1 MNLVFKIKSSAT
13 TTEARASVSTLI
25 QERGFQFGSKFLK
38 IYWIF
43 YFVIYCIKNFR
54 SLKSKWEFSYIC
66 PTRGE
71 TKKNFISGIIVVNF
85 FTSEK
90 HVIET
95 FRELA
100 IFIEIH
106 NFSYLKRND
115 ILKFQQF

>member
-1 MNLVFKIKSSAT
+1 MKKS
-13 TTEARASVSTLI
+13 
-25 QERGFQFGSKFLK
+25 
-38 IYWIF
+38 
-43 YFVIYCIKNFR
+43 
-54 SLKSKWEFSYIC
+54 
-66 PTRGE
+66 
-71 TKKNFISGIIVVNF
+71 FISGIIVVYF

-115 ILKFQQF
+115 ILKFQQFQTFKNWLSVSIESTSRNCSNSTFL

>member
-1 MNLVFKIKSSAT
+1 M
-13 TTEARASVSTLI
+13 
-25 QERGFQFGSKFLK
+25 
-38 IYWIF
+38 Y
-43 YFVIYCIKNFR
+43 
-54 SLKSKWEFSYIC
+54 
-66 PTRGE
+66 
-71 TKKNFISGIIVVNF
+71 F

-115 ILKFQQF
+115 ILKFQQFQTFKNWLSVSNSRSIRTMFVITLGSHLKRNLVRSIQTIIIIIIIMNNELFKRI